1 MRGGGSGAILEA
13 LAMPLGSTNTLF
25 IPPGLAGPGG
35 IPLIGMFP
43 IPASPANLA
52 YETAG
57 AANSTSSAPIIVIEV
72 FDIDETPMPENA
84 GCDLGPTASEHH

>member
-13 LAMPLGSTNTLF
+13 LAMPLGSVITLF

-43 IPASPANLA
+43 MPASPAILA
-52 YETAG
+52 YEAAG
-57 AANSTSSAPIIVIEV
+57 AASSRAVHMIFAEV
-72 FDIDETPMPENA
+72 LDMDETPIVLEDV
-84 GCDLGPTASEHH
+84 GCDVGLPVREHH